1 MGFLCDG
8 KNTKIFIVTENLF
21 LCVFFFA
28 IKMYS
33 SLILTFFIKVFCY
46 SHCDKILC
54 FMILGTHCMI
64 NERKW

>member
-1 MGFLCDG
+1 MERTQKYLLLQ
-8 KNTKIFIVTENLF
+8 KTYSYA
-21 LCVFFFA
+21 FFFA